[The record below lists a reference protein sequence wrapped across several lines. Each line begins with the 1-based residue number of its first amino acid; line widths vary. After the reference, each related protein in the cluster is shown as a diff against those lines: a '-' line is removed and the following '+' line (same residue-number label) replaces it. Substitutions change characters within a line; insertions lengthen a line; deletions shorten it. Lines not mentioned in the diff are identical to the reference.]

1 LHNVPVHRLRTTV
14 VAAVGAVT
22 LAAVTLPAAAVT
34 PPAGAAPV
42 GQQHAPHGTAIR
54 TYDQRLLARANHA
67 RERHQTA
74 SYAMNDK
81 LWKVA
86 HAWAQHMAHT
96 GNLVHNPHLQ
106 GKLSRKCPQWSQI
119 GENIAYA
126 MNRSNKR
133 MFRAYMHSPEHRANI
148 LNRHYHQVGIAS
160 VKVVRHHQ
168 VEEWNVMDFAD
179 RC

>member
-1 LHNVPVHRLRTTV
+1 MGPS
-14 VAAVGAVT
+14 
-22 LAAVTLPAAAVT
+22 
-34 PPAGAAPV
+34 
-42 GQQHAPHGTAIR
+42 IR
-54 TYDQRLLARANHA
+54 PYDQRLLVRANHA
-67 RERHQTA
+67 RERHQTT
-74 SYAMNDK
+74 SYAMNHT

-96 GNLVHNPHLQ
+96 GKLVHNPHLQ
-106 GKLSRKCPQWSQI
+106 AKLSRKCPRWHQI

-126 MNRSNKR
+126 VNRSNKR
-133 MFRAYMHSPEHRANI
+133 TFRAYMHSPEHRANI

-160 VKVVRHHQ
+160 IKVVRHHQ